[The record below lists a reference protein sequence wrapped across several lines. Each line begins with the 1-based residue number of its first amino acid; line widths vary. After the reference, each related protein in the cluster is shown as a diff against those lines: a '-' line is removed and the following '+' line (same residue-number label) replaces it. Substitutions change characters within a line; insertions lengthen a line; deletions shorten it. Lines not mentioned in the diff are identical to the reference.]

1 MQDATRIFP
10 LTIRRNYKH
19 RARITKALQELG
31 VVDHLFPQD
40 FFRRHWRDQQAYI
53 EQILSLKF
61 CTRCKIPVPYLDG
74 AICGPCAESNHRS
87 WTQTQTIKQ
96 RAADRSLADQP
107 VIDEDIMERFQA
119 RVAETKVQ
127 RMAREYDITED
138 EARSILKEQMPST
151 ERTLDV
157 NAFLRKARGDK
168 S

>member
-1 MQDATRIFP
+1 
-10 LTIRRNYKH
+10 
-19 RARITKALQELG
+19 
-31 VVDHLFPQD
+31 
-40 FFRRHWRDQQAYI
+40 
-53 EQILSLKF
+53 
-61 CTRCKIPVPYLDG
+61 
-74 AICGPCAESNHRS
+74 
-87 WTQTQTIKQ
+87 
-96 RAADRSLADQP
+96 